1 MEPVE
6 VEVVKLPMRCAC
18 GEARRA
24 ELDAKIAAGEW
35 TVDRLLY
42 TLQWVTGPKPGH
54 AYSTEITVV
63 SDMWMRVTIILSAY
77 NDDEDDETEWY
88 VAKRVSA
95 ECDRMIDGLLA
106 LYEYLE
112 QPAGE
117 PDAPPAA

>member
-6 VEVVKLPMRCAC
+6 VEVVRLGMHCAC
-18 GEARRA
+18 GEERQRA
-24 ELDAKIAAGEW
+24 LDDKIAAGDW
-35 TVDRLLY
+35 TIDKLLY
-42 TLQWVTGPKPGH
+42 TLQWVKGETPGT
-54 AYSTEITVV
+54 AYSSEITVV

-112 QPAGE
+112 KK